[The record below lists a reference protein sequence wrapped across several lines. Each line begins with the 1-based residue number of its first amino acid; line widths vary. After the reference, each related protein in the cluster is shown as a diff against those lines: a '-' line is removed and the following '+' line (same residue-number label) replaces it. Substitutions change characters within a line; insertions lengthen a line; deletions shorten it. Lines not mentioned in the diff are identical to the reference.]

1 MIATMK
7 RRDFIKVVASSVAA
21 WPLAARAQQQ
31 TKTAAPA
38 RVGLLT
44 VSPPTP
50 AMLNAFREGMHE
62 HGYVEGQNLSI
73 DVRWPRG
80 STEEISALAVD
91 LANANLDV
99 IVAWATPSVLAL
111 QRATSTV
118 PIVMVSAGDPVGS
131 GFVASLA
138 RPGTNITGLNNIT
151 ADLSGKL
158 LELFSE
164 LVPSLKLVG
173 IVSNSYNP
181 NVAVQLRRTEEA
193 ARSLGLLSRTIDT
206 SAAEDIEIA
215 FARLSAEGADG
226 VILLADPLV
235 LGHAQ
240 RIAELAQAARLPTAF
255 QRRENVEAGGLMSY
269 GTDLVAQFRQAT
281 FYVDRI
287 LRGAKPADLP
297 VEQPTKY
304 YLVIN
309 QKTAKALD
317 LKIPQT
323 LLVAADEVIE

>member
-1 MIATMK
+1 MM
-7 RRDFIKVVASSVAA
+7 RRREFITLIGGAAA
-21 WPLAARAQQQ
+21 WPVAVGAQQQ

-50 AMLNAFREGMHE
+50 AMLNAFREGMRE

-80 STEEISALAVD
+80 STEEISTLAVD

-111 QRATSTV
+111 QHATSTV
-118 PIVMVSAGDPVGS
+118 PIVMVSVGDPLGS

-138 RPGTNITGLNNIT
+138 RPGTNITGLSNVT

-164 LVPSLKLVG
+164 LVPNLKHVG

-181 NVAVQLRRTEEA
+181 NVAVQLRQTEEA
-193 ARSLGLLSRTIDT
+193 ARSLGLRSRIVDT
-206 SAAEDIEIA
+206 GAAEDFERA
-215 FARLSAEGADG
+215 FARLSVEGVDG
-226 VILLADPLV
+226 VVVLADPLV

-269 GTDLVAQFRQAT
+269 GSDLVAQFRQAT

-287 LRGAKPADLP
+287 LRGTRPADLP

-304 YLVIN
+304 NLVIN
-309 QKTAKALD
+309 KKAAK
-317 LKIPQT
+317 
-323 LLVAADEVIE
+323 VAA

>member
-1 MIATMK
+1 
-7 RRDFIKVVASSVAA
+7 
-21 WPLAARAQQQ
+21 
-31 TKTAAPA
+31 
-38 RVGLLT
+38 
-44 VSPPTP
+44 
-50 AMLNAFREGMHE
+50 
-62 HGYVEGQNLSI
+62 
-73 DVRWPRG
+73 
-80 STEEISALAVD
+80 
-91 LANANLDV
+91 
-99 IVAWATPSVLAL
+99 
-111 QRATSTV
+111 
-118 PIVMVSAGDPVGS
+118 MVSVGDPLGS

-138 RPGTNITGLNNIT
+138 RPGTNITGLSNVT

-164 LVPSLKLVG
+164 LVPNLKHVG

-181 NVAVQLRRTEEA
+181 NVAVQLRQTEEA
-193 ARSLGLLSRTIDT
+193 ARSLGLRSRIVDT
-206 SAAEDIEIA
+206 GAAEDFERA
-215 FARLSAEGADG
+215 FARLSVEGVDG
-226 VILLADPLV
+226 VVVLADPLV

-269 GTDLVAQFRQAT
+269 GSDLVAQFRQAT

-287 LRGAKPADLP
+287 LRGTRPADLP

-304 YLVIN
+304 NLVIN
-309 QKTAKALD
+309 QKAAKVLG

>member
-1 MIATMK
+1 MK
-7 RRDFIKVVASSVAA
+7 RREFIALLGGAAA
-21 WPLAARAQQQ
+21 WPVAVGAQQQ

-50 AMLNAFREGMHE
+50 AMLNAFREGMRE

-80 STEEISALAVD
+80 STEEISTLAVD

-111 QRATSTV
+111 QHATSTV
-118 PIVMVSAGDPVGS
+118 PIVMVSVGDPLGS

-138 RPGTNITGLNNIT
+138 RPGTNITGLSNIA
-151 ADLSGKL
+151 ADLGGKL

-164 LVPSLKLVG
+164 LVPNLKHVG

-181 NVAVQLRRTEEA
+181 NVAVQLRQTEEA
-193 ARSLGLLSRTIDT
+193 ARSLGLRSRIVDV
-206 SAAEDIEIA
+206 SAAEDFERA
-215 FARLSAEGADG
+215 FARLSAEGVDG
-226 VILLADPLV
+226 VVVLADPLV

-240 RIAELAQAARLPTAF
+240 RIAELAQGARLPTAF

-269 GTDLVAQFRQAT
+269 GSDLVAQFRQAT
-281 FYVDRI
+281 FYVNRI
-287 LRGAKPADLP
+287 LRGTKPADLP

-304 YLVIN
+304 NLVIN
-309 QKTAKALD
+309 QKAAKVLG

>member
-1 MIATMK
+1 MQFNLSSRRHFITLAGGAT
-7 RRDFIKVVASSVAA
+7 A
-21 WPLAARAQQQ
+21 WPLAARAQRSALR
-31 TKTAAPA
+31 AAPA

-50 AMLNAFREGMHE
+50 AMLNAFREGMRE

-73 DVRWPRG
+73 DARWPRK
-80 STEEISALAVD
+80 SAEEISTLAVD
-91 LANANLDV
+91 LTKADLDV

-118 PIVMVSAGDPVGS
+118 PIVMVSVGDPVGS

-138 RPGTNITGLNNIT
+138 RPGANITGLSNIT

-158 LELFSE
+158 LALFFE
-164 LVPSLKLVG
+164 LVPNLKRVG

-181 NVAVQLRRTEEA
+181 NVAVQLRQTEEA
-193 ARSLGLLSRTIDT
+193 TRTLGLQSVTVEAR
-206 SAAEDIEIA
+206 AAEDFVRA
-215 FARLSAEGADG
+215 FAHLSAEGVNG
-226 VILLADPLV
+226 VVLLADPLV
-235 LGHAQ
+235 IGHAKT
-240 RIAELAQAARLPTAF
+240 IAELAQAARLPTAF
-255 QRRENVEAGGLMSY
+255 QRYENVEAGGLMSY
-269 GTDLVAQFRQAT
+269 GSNLASQFRQAT

-287 LRGAKPADLP
+287 LKGAKPSELP

-309 QKTAKALD
+309 QRTAKALGVT
-317 LKIPQT
+317 IPQT

>member
-1 MIATMK
+1 M
-7 RRDFIKVVASSVAA
+7 RRRAFITLLAGAVG

-50 AMLNAFREGMHE
+50 AMLNAFREGMRE

-118 PIVMVSAGDPVGS
+118 PIVMVSVGDPLGS

-138 RPGTNITGLNNIT
+138 RPGANITGLSNIT

-164 LVPSLKLVG
+164 LVPNLKHVG

-181 NVAVQLRRTEEA
+181 NVAVQLRQTEEA
-193 ARSLGLLSRTIDT
+193 ARSLGLRSRIVDA
-206 SAAEDIEIA
+206 SAAEDFERA
-215 FARLSAEGADG
+215 FARLSAEGVDG
-226 VILLADPLV
+226 VVLLADPLV

-240 RIAELAQAARLPTAF
+240 RIAELAQATRLPTAF

-269 GTDLVAQFRQAT
+269 GSDLVAQFRQAT

-287 LRGAKPADLP
+287 LRGTKPADLP

-304 YLVIN
+304 NLVIN
-309 QKTAKALD
+309 QKAAKVLG

-323 LLVAADEVIE
+323 LLVAADELIE

>member
-1 MIATMK
+1 MASGLVCRANRPNTWLHRPAGKREEKALPTRSRPHMK
-7 RRDFIKVVASSVAA
+7 RRKFIMLLGGAAAA
-21 WPLAARAQQQ
+21 WPLALSAQQQ

-44 VSPPTP
+44 VSAPTAP
-50 AMLNAFREGMHE
+50 MLNAFREGMRE

-80 STEEISALAVD
+80 STDEISALALD

-118 PIVMVSAGDPVGS
+118 PIVMVSVGDPLGS

-138 RPGTNITGLNNIT
+138 RPGANITGLSNIT

-164 LVPSLKLVG
+164 LVPNLKHVG

-181 NVAVQLRRTEEA
+181 NVAVQLRQTEEA
-193 ARSLGLLSRTIDT
+193 ARSLGLRSRIVDT
-206 SAAEDIEIA
+206 SAAEDFERA
-215 FARLSAEGADG
+215 FARLSAEGVDG
-226 VILLADPLV
+226 VVLLADPLV
-235 LGHAQ
+235 LGG
-240 RIAELAQAARLPTAF
+240 RLNE
-255 QRRENVEAGGLMSY
+255 REQIRDSGGLPRRSDCFEAFSNSS
-269 GTDLVAQFRQAT
+269 TT
-281 FYVDRI
+281 
-287 LRGAKPADLP
+287 
-297 VEQPTKY
+297 
-304 YLVIN
+304 
-309 QKTAKALD
+309 TALIIVSCFDDENDGSKLLD
-317 LKIPQT
+317 
-323 LLVAADEVIE
+323 

>member
-1 MIATMK
+1 MM
-7 RRDFIKVVASSVAA
+7 RRREFITLIGGAAA
-21 WPLAARAQQQ
+21 WPVAVGAQQQ

-50 AMLNAFREGMHE
+50 AMLNAFREGMRE

-80 STEEISALAVD
+80 STEEISTLAVD

-111 QRATSTV
+111 QHATSTV
-118 PIVMVSAGDPVGS
+118 PIVMVSVGDPLGS

-138 RPGTNITGLNNIT
+138 RPGTNITGLSNIA

-164 LVPSLKLVG
+164 LVPNLKHVG

-181 NVAVQLRRTEEA
+181 NVAVQLRQTEEA
-193 ARSLGLLSRTIDT
+193 ARSLGLRSRIVDV
-206 SAAEDIEIA
+206 SAAEDFERA
-215 FARLSAEGADG
+215 FARLSAEGVDG
-226 VILLADPLV
+226 VVVLADPLV

-240 RIAELAQAARLPTAF
+240 RIAELAQGARLPTAF

-269 GTDLVAQFRQAT
+269 GSDLVAQFRQAT
-281 FYVDRI
+281 FYVNRI
-287 LRGAKPADLP
+287 LRGTKPADLP

-304 YLVIN
+304 NLVIN
-309 QKTAKALD
+309 KKAAK
-317 LKIPQT
+317 
-323 LLVAADEVIE
+323 VAA

>member
-1 MIATMK
+1 MM
-7 RRDFIKVVASSVAA
+7 RRREFITLIGGAAA
-21 WPLAARAQQQ
+21 WPVAVGAQQQ

-50 AMLNAFREGMHE
+50 AMLNAFREGMRE

-80 STEEISALAVD
+80 STEEISTLAVD

-111 QRATSTV
+111 QHATSTV
-118 PIVMVSAGDPVGS
+118 PIVMVSVGDPLGS

-138 RPGTNITGLNNIT
+138 RPGTNITGLSNIA

-164 LVPSLKLVG
+164 LVPNLKHVG

-181 NVAVQLRRTEEA
+181 NVAVQLRQTEEA
-193 ARSLGLLSRTIDT
+193 ARSLGLRSRIVDV
-206 SAAEDIEIA
+206 SAAEDFERA
-215 FARLSAEGADG
+215 FARLSAEGVDG
-226 VILLADPLV
+226 VVVLADPLV

-269 GTDLVAQFRQAT
+269 GSDLVAQFRQAT

-287 LRGAKPADLP
+287 LRGTRPADLP

-304 YLVIN
+304 NLVIN
-309 QKTAKALD
+309 QKAAKVLG

>member
-1 MIATMK
+1 MVGLPNCRLHRRVLADLDRPAGKGDTPSLRTDSGALGPAGGAMIMTRRAFITLLGGGAAT
-7 RRDFIKVVASSVAA
+7 

-50 AMLNAFREGMHE
+50 AMLNAFREGMRE

-80 STEEISALAVD
+80 STEEISALAIN

-99 IVAWATPSVLAL
+99 IVAWAPPSVLAL

-118 PIVMVSAGDPVGS
+118 PIVMVSVGDPLGS

-138 RPGTNITGLNNIT
+138 RPGANITGLSNVT

-164 LVPSLKLVG
+164 LIPNLKRVG
-173 IVSNSYNP
+173 I
-181 NVAVQLRRTEEA
+181 
-193 ARSLGLLSRTIDT
+193 
-206 SAAEDIEIA
+206 
-215 FARLSAEGADG
+215 
-226 VILLADPLV
+226 
-235 LGHAQ
+235 
-240 RIAELAQAARLPTAF
+240 
-255 QRRENVEAGGLMSY
+255 
-269 GTDLVAQFRQAT
+269 
-281 FYVDRI
+281 
-287 LRGAKPADLP
+287 
-297 VEQPTKY
+297 
-304 YLVIN
+304 
-309 QKTAKALD
+309 
-317 LKIPQT
+317 
-323 LLVAADEVIE
+323 